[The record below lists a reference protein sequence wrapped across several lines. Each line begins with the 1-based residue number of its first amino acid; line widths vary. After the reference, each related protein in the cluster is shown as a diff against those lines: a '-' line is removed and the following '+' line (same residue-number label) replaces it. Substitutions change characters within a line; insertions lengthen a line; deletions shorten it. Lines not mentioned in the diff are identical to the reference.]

1 MTFRFGLT
9 ALLAATLM
17 LGMPL
22 DAAHGQM
29 KRELKG
35 GRSGGPSEGGG
46 RGGLSER
53 MQNKTIAPTGLYPAF
68 PAGQECPPISSPFG
82 SNTRYDGSERPAVVN
97 GGRHGG
103 MDVTLVP
110 GTPLLA
116 MADGEIVHK
125 GEGGQMEGIY
135 LWIRHAPQDTG
146 FPFWVFSKYQHLQRL
161 PDLPVGSRVTA
172 GQAIAI
178 GGDTGTEDGHF
189 GSEGYAHLHV
199 SSFFGPSANFE
210 LMGTAGSMVKAEAAV
225 TGDPMALYLDDLPNP
240 DAVPALPDVPR
251 AVPVGIVDRNG
262 NVLPSGS
269 RKVWP
274 LACH

>member
-1 MTFRFGLT
+1 MRRLGMT
-9 ALLAATLM
+9 ALLAATVM

-22 DAAHGQM
+22 DMAHGQM
-29 KRELKG
+29 KRGMKD
-35 GRSGGPSEGGG
+35 G
-46 RGGLSER
+46 RGGGLSDR
-53 MQNKTIAPTGLYPAF
+53 MQNKTITPTGLYPAF

-82 SNTRYDGSERPAVVN
+82 SNTRYDGSERPASVN

-110 GTPLLA
+110 STPLLA
-116 MADGEIVHK
+116 MADGEIIHK

-161 PDLPVGSRVTA
+161 PDLPVGSRVAA

-178 GGDTGTEDGHF
+178 SGDTGTDDGHF
-189 GSEGYAHLHV
+189 GDEGYAHLHV
-199 SSFFGPSANFE
+199 SSFFGPSATFE
-210 LMGTAGSMVKAEAAV
+210 LTGATGSMVKAEDAV

-240 DAVPALPDVPR
+240 EAIPALPDSPR
-251 AVPVGIVDRNG
+251 AVTVGIVDRNG
-262 NVLPSGS
+262 EILPPGS
-269 RKVWP
+269 RKIWP